1 MVKKGAPF
9 PGEAILFYKGEVM
22 PEQKNIPII
31 LLGFGTVGQALLRQ
45 ILANREALTRRAG
58 LRLVPVGLADISG
71 VLIEHN
77 GISEDTLRSALNIVA
92 DGHQLD
98 ALPDV
103 RNLGELS
110 EALRASA
117 ILVDLTASP
126 ETDRTISEALTE
138 GCGVALANKIP
149 LSGPWAEAKSLF
161 QHDLMRYEVT
171 VGAGL
176 PVITTLRYL
185 LDTGDKVTE
194 IEGCLSGTLGYLCD
208 QLMRDVS
215 FSDALSQALSLGYT
229 EPDPRVD
236 LSGKDVARK
245 MLILAR
251 TAGWPLEIT
260 DLSVRAL
267 YPDAML
273 DLSIDEFMSSVQTL
287 DDEYTERANQARGE
301 DGVLRYVAR
310 VDPEGGEVGLTTVP
324 KDSALGALSGPANYI
339 ALHTERYNKEPLV
352 LSGPGA
358 GPEVTAAGVLGDI
371 ISLAKKVSVER

>member
-1 MVKKGAPF
+1 
-9 PGEAILFYKGEVM
+9 M

-31 LLGFGTVGQALLRQ
+31 FLGFGTVGQALLRQ

-58 LRLVPVGLADISG
+58 LSLIPVGLADISG
-71 VLIEHN
+71 VLVEDN
-77 GISEDTLRSALNIVA
+77 GISEDTLRSALKIVA

-98 ALPDV
+98 ALPGIRPLEEV
-103 RNLGELS
+103 NEELQ
-110 EALRASA
+110 AGA
-117 ILVDLTASP
+117 ILLDLTASP
-126 ETDRTISEALTE
+126 KTDLMIRESLNQ
-138 GCGVALANKIP
+138 GGGVVLANKIP

-161 QHDLMRYEVT
+161 QHNLMRYEVT

-176 PVITTLRYL
+176 PAITTLRYL
-185 LDTGDKVTE
+185 LDTGDQVTG

-208 QLMRDVS
+208 QLMRGES

-260 DLSVRAL
+260 DLSVRAM
-267 YPDAML
+267 YPESML
-273 DLSIDEFMSSVQTL
+273 DLSIDEFMSSTQKL
-287 DDEYTERANQARGE
+287 DDEYTERANQALGE

-339 ALHTERYNKEPLV
+339 ALHTERYTEEPLV
-352 LSGPGA
+352 ISGPGA

-371 ISLAKKVSVER
+371 ISLAKQISAKVIING